1 MRQGEPSSGNAAVF
15 ADVLELMPCAAFEA
29 VIRSPEVAVVTYM
42 NASASEMFGIELE
55 QAVGRTTRDLVGVN
69 LPPPE
74 IERMYAE
81 LTRGDGY
88 YELES
93 ARLMKAGEPIDV
105 RARVRSRLVGE
116 SWRMIGTLEDITDA
130 RRLRVRVDVL
140 MALIDL
146 APDAILAID
155 GDQRLVLWNK
165 GAEALYGF
173 TREEA
178 LGRDATELLSTRYP
192 VAYDEFV
199 RAVIAHDRWKGD
211 LAHTAKDGR
220 RVVSAASIALVRDKD
235 HRMAG
240 VLGVHRDLGERLALE
255 AERERARLGER
266 LARAERLESLGQLAG
281 GIAHDFNNVLAVVAG
296 YAAVIGAAADGL
308 TPPIDEQ
315 ARRDLR
321 ESSGEI
327 TRAVERA
334 GDLTRQLLAFAR
346 QESVENEPVSL
357 NDVVADLE
365 DMLRRALGD
374 HIELETRLAP
384 AIGTVMADPGQLGQV
399 LVNLAVNSRD
409 AMPEGG
415 RLVIE
420 TANVEIADEP
430 GSELAAGA
438 GVQLRVSDTG
448 CGMPRDV
455 LEHAFE
461 PFFTTKS
468 EMSGTGLGLATVYGI
483 VTQAGGRAH
492 LYSEPGIGTTFSA
505 TFPAVDVPLPRS
517 SAAPPAAGVRAPV
530 GTGTVL
536 LVEDQAALR
545 AVTARILSR
554 AGYRVHTA
562 ASGPEALELAETS
575 ERIDVLV
582 TDVVM
587 SEMLGQQLAE
597 RLRETR
603 PRLPVIFTS
612 GFARP
617 ALEHASRALDGPLLQ
632 KPFSA
637 GALLALVAES
647 LDTAPRGGP

>member
-1 MRQGEPSSGNAAVF
+1 MTRGEPSRPTDAAAF
-15 ADVLELMPCAAFEA
+15 ADLLELMPCAAFEA
-29 VIRSPEVAVVTYM
+29 VFHAPRVAVVTYM
-42 NASASEMFGIELE
+42 NAGAREMFGLELE
-55 QAVGRTTRDLVGVN
+55 QAVGRTTRELVGVN
-69 LPPPE
+69 LPQAE
-74 IERMYAE
+74 LERMYAA
-81 LTRGDGY
+81 LTSGDGY

-93 ARLMKAGEPIDV
+93 ARVLRHGEPIDV
-105 RARVRSRLVGE
+105 RSRMRSRRVDG
-116 SWRMIGTLEDITDA
+116 SWRMIATVEDVSDA
-130 RRLRVRVDVL
+130 AQLRVRVDVL

-155 GDQRLVLWNK
+155 GEQRLVLWNK

-173 TREEA
+173 GREEA
-178 LGRDATELLSTRYP
+178 LGRTTDELLSTELPMSR
-192 VAYDEFV
+192 DEFV
-199 RAVIAHDRWKGD
+199 RAVIAHDRWEGD
-211 LAHTAKDGR
+211 LVHTSKDGR
-220 RVVSAASIALVRDKD
+220 RVVSAASIAVVRDKD

-240 VLGVHRDLGERLALE
+240 VLGVHRDLSERLALE
-255 AERERARLGER
+255 AERERARLSKR

-281 GIAHDFNNVLAVVAG
+281 GIAHDFNNLLAVVAG
-296 YAAVIGAAADGL
+296 YAALIGASADDL
-308 TPPIDEQ
+308 SASIDEQ
-315 ARRDLR
+315 ARSDLLDG
-321 ESSGEI
+321 SGEI

-346 QESVENEPVSL
+346 QESVENEAVSV
-357 NDVVADLE
+357 NAVVADLE

-430 GSELAAGA
+430 GFGLAPGP

-448 CGMPRDV
+448 CGMPADV
-455 LEHAFE
+455 LERAFE

-468 EMSGTGLGLATVYGI
+468 ETSGTGLGLATVYGI
-483 VTQAGGRAH
+483 VTQAGGHAR

-505 TFPAVDVPLPRS
+505 TFPAVDAPLPPAPAAP
-517 SAAPPAAGVRAPV
+517 SAAAAGDHAPA
-530 GTGTVL
+530 GTVL

-554 AGYRVHTA
+554 AGYDVRAA
-562 ASGPEALELAETS
+562 ASGPEALELAETGGP
-575 ERIDVLV
+575 IDVLV

-597 RLRETR
+597 RLRERR
-603 PRLPVIFTS
+603 PGLPVIFTS

-617 ALEHASRALDGPLLQ
+617 ALERGSPALDGPLLL

-637 GALLALVAES
+637 AELLALVAET
-647 LDTAPRGGP
+647 LDRAAGKA